1 MFTIEKTKEE
11 ITRTTEHE
19 QSIAWEKWP
28 WMSQAL
34 NWMNTKIAILTPK
47 NKKNLTEIQSNIY
60 MYIYVAIRYLAKIN
74 TWNLVKKK
82 LVKKETHRFNFKFV
96 NHWIIILLFH
106 LLEKRGVL
114 AVMLLK
120 KMFSTIYLYLLLS
133 SNNCVKVSFSSSP
146 SSLIHHKAFPSKPE
160 NWKKRSINSVIQLS
174 CE

>member
-19 QSIAWEKWP
+19 QSIACEKWP

-47 NKKNLTEIQSNIY
+47 NKKNLTEIQSNI
-60 MYIYVAIRYLAKIN
+60 YIYVAIRYLAKIN

-96 NHWIIILLFH
+96 NHWIIIFFH
-106 LLEKRGVL
+106 LLEKHGLDNYLFTRTSSDVIKEN
-114 AVMLLK
+114 VFNNISLL
-120 KMFSTIYLYLLLS
+120 
-133 SNNCVKVSFSSSP
+133 V
-146 SSLIHHKAFPSKPE
+146 AFF
-160 NWKKRSINSVIQLS
+160 Q
-174 CE
+174 